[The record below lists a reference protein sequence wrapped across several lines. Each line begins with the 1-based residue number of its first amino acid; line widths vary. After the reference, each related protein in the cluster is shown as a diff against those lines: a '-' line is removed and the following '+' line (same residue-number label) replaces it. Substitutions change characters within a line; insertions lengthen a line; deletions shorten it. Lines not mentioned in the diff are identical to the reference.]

1 MTSSVDQQTKR
12 RTEQEQDFKH
22 SLARF
27 ARKNALQ
34 LGIISVFL
42 LLWLLFIVGA
52 PRVFL
57 APEIYAAFMSSI
69 PFFGI
74 MALPLTLVIIAREID
89 LSFGSIMAVG
99 MTAFVLVFELLADGQ
114 EGSALVGGALV
125 ALAAALVVGFLV
137 GLINGIIV
145 VKIGIP
151 SLITTIGTQ
160 FFWRGVVL
168 VITSGQ
174 GFSLI
179 NTRGTAFREVL
190 VGRIGGYL
198 PIQMVWMVLIG
209 IAMWILLN
217 RHRFGAHVYLVG
229 DNENSARLM
238 GVNVDRTRM
247 LVFGLIGV
255 AAAFAGVLASM
266 EVNYFWPATL
276 GEGHLMRT
284 LAAVFLGGTSV
295 FGGTGTIVGTF
306 LACFIVGTI
315 EAGTV
320 SIGLTGYFTQLIFGL
335 IIVVSVAMHTLL
347 RKRLG

>member
-1 MTSSVDQQTKR
+1 MTSHVEQQKEVLVSQGQKFR
-12 RTEQEQDFKH
+12 V

-27 ARKNALQ
+27 ARRNALQ
-34 LGIISVFL
+34 LGIIGVFL
-42 LLWLLFIVGA
+42 FLWLFFIVGA
-52 PRVFL
+52 PQVFL
-57 APEIYAAFMSSI
+57 AREIYGAFMSSI

-74 MALPLTLVIIAREID
+74 MALPLTLVVVAREID

-99 MTAFVLVFELLADGQ
+99 MTAFVLVFSQFGTGQ
-114 EGSALVGGALV
+114 EGAGLLPAAFL
-125 ALAAALVVGFLV
+125 ALAAALAVGFLV
-137 GLINGIIV
+137 GLFNGLIV
-145 VKIGIP
+145 VKVGIP

-160 FFWRGVVL
+160 FLLRGVVL

-179 NTRGTAFREVL
+179 NTRGTAFREIL

-198 PIQMVWMVLIG
+198 PAQMVWMVLIG
-209 IAMWILLN
+209 IMVWVLLN
-217 RHRFGAHVYLVG
+217 RHRFGAHIYLVG

-247 LVFGLIGV
+247 LVFGLIGL
-255 AAAFAGVLASM
+255 AAAFAGVLASF

-306 LACFIVGTI
+306 VACFIVGTI

-320 SIGLTGYFTQLIFGL
+320 AIGLTGYFTQLIFGL
-335 IIVVSVAMHTLL
+335 IIVASVAMHMVL
-347 RKRLG
+347 RRRMG

>member
-1 MTSSVDQQTKR
+1 MTSRVEQQNQERANQR
-12 RTEQEQDFKH
+12 RDFRQ

-27 ARKNALQ
+27 ARRNALQ
-34 LGIISVFL
+34 LGIIGVFL
-42 LLWLLFIVGA
+42 LLWLLFIFGA

-57 APEIYAAFMSSI
+57 SPEIYAAFMSSI

-99 MTAFVLVFELLADGQ
+99 MTVFVLVFDG
-114 EGSALVGGALV
+114 LGGAQDGDRLLGTAFV
-125 ALAAALVVGFLV
+125 ALAAALLAGFLV
-137 GLINGIIV
+137 GLLNGIIV
-145 VKIGIP
+145 VRIGVP

-160 FFWRGVVL
+160 FLLRGVVL

-174 GFSLI
+174 GFSLVD
-179 NTRGTAFREVL
+179 TRGTVFRELL

-198 PIQMVWMVLIG
+198 PAQMVWMLLIG
-209 IAMWILLN
+209 VAVWVLLN
-217 RHRFGAHVYLVG
+217 RHRFGAHVYLIG

-247 LVFGLIGV
+247 LVFGLIGL
-255 AAAFAGVLASM
+255 AAAFAGILASF

-295 FGGTGTIVGTF
+295 FGGTGTVVGTF

-320 SIGLTGYFTQLIFGL
+320 AIGLTGYYTQLIFGL
-335 IIVVSVAMHTLL
+335 IIVVSVAMHTVL
-347 RKRLG
+347 RRRMG

>member
-1 MTSSVDQQTKR
+1 MTSQVEQ
-12 RTEQEQDFKH
+12 QEQGLVNQEQRFRR
-22 SLARF
+22 SLGRF
-27 ARKNALQ
+27 ARRNALQ
-34 LGIISVFL
+34 LGIIGVFL
-42 LLWLLFIVGA
+42 FLWILFIFGA

-74 MALPLTLVIIAREID
+74 MALPLTLVVVAREID

-99 MTAFVLVFELLADGQ
+99 MTAFVLVFNQFGAGQ
-114 EGSALVGGALV
+114 EESGLV
-125 ALAAALVVGFLV
+125 AAAFLALAVALIVGFLV
-137 GLINGIIV
+137 GLFNGFIV
-145 VKIGIP
+145 VKVGIP

-160 FFWRGVVL
+160 FLLRGVVL
-168 VITSGQ
+168 VVTSGQ

-179 NTRGTAFREVL
+179 NTRGTAFREIL

-198 PIQMVWMVLIG
+198 PAQMVWMVLIG
-209 IAMWILLN
+209 IAVWILLN
-217 RHRFGAHVYLVG
+217 RHRFGAHIYLVG

-247 LVFGLIGV
+247 LVFAIIGL
-255 AAAFAGVLASM
+255 AAAFAGVLASF

-295 FGGTGTIVGTF
+295 FGGTGTVVGTF

-320 SIGLTGYFTQLIFGL
+320 AIGLTGYYTQLIFGL
-335 IIVVSVAMHTLL
+335 IIVASVAMHTVL
-347 RKRLG
+347 RRRMG